1 MANQADV
8 RVRLSAEGQAEV
20 IAAFQ
25 KIAAEGKKS
34 GKEAGE
40 AYKELNDQLKE
51 VGKTLTGGIGIVLV
65 AEKFKEFF
73 KSTLEGVETLTR
85 LSAQTKIST
94 TTIQGFQ
101 RAARETGIDSE
112 VVNNALSKFTVN
124 VGKAG
129 IGSKASAQALSD
141 LGISIKDFTK
151 LTPDQQLAQVAQ
163 RLAAIPDPARRA
175 RDEVALFSR
184 AGVQLDQALVK
195 VGNEGIGTFVAHLQA
210 LGVFLDSD
218 AIEAIQHANESF
230 KNMGDTVKGVA
241 TQFLVGLVPGLAA
254 ATDELT
260 RATTGPGV
268 SGITTVGKVIG
279 GVFRG
284 VVLVFEII
292 GNEIGAL
299 TAKTV
304 TYFTGLIDLVA
315 AIPKGLNAVIQVAK
329 TTGAQIDAIEQ
340 AKNESDAAA
349 GARFSAEPDKP
360 ERRPGGDAGGGG
372 EGASGA
378 QASALAKA
386 KLAALEARLDNELK
400 LYKAHAVLV
409 ADIDKQQY
417 ESGQISLTE
426 YYAKRAAQISQELD
440 KEIALLKA
448 KRAGVASTAVDI
460 NDPVAQI
467 NQKTQL
473 AKLDAEVQTAEI
485 NRTAQL
491 AALSNEQYAAQRKL
505 YEDTLKSEEQLLNIA
520 GKKTEAAKLKLA
532 LDIAD
537 LDAQLRKSGTSD
549 ADRGAAEATVA
560 GQGSAQIDFAN
571 QSQQAQAALAN
582 LESARKAIDNQVR
595 DGELFSIDAASKI
608 VALDKERLPALQQ
621 QADAMLAL
629 AKETG
634 SALDIEKAQGFKDKI
649 DQIAASTNQLGQQ
662 TAQLKAG
669 LESAVGAGINKFL
682 SDALSGTK
690 SLKQSFTDMA
700 LSMLADL
707 EKVAEKII
715 EEDALKAI
723 FGSSGSAGGAGG
735 GINYSGIAGS
745 IAGLFAASGG
755 HIKGPG
761 TSTSDSIPAMLSDGE
776 FVVNAKSTSQPG
788 VLPLLT
794 ALNSGGL
801 KGVNGPTTVP
811 KFAGGGQVGGG
822 GGAPNIK
829 LVNVMDPTALGDHL
843 STAAGEKSVLNIISR
858 NPQRV
863 RSSLG

>member
-1 MANQADV
+1 MPNQADV

-25 KIAAEGKKS
+25 KVAAEGKKS

-65 AEKFKEFF
+65 AEKFAEFF

-101 RAARETGIDSE
+101 RAARETGVDSE

-141 LGISIKDFTK
+141 LGISVKDFTK
-151 LTPDQQLAQVAQ
+151 LSPDQQLQEVAAK
-163 RLAAIPDPARRA
+163 LAAIPDPARRA

-195 VGNEGIGTFVAHLQA
+195 VGNEGIGTFVQHLQQ
-210 LGVFLDSD
+210 LGIFLDSD
-218 AIEAIQHANESF
+218 AIESIQHANESF
-230 KNMGDTVKGVA
+230 KAMGDTIKGIA
-241 TQFLVGLVPGLAA
+241 TQFLTGLVPGMAA
-254 ATDELT
+254 AADELARVT
-260 RATTGPGV
+260 NSDGV
-268 SGITTVGKVIG
+268 SGLKKVGEAVGLAFRYVVNALEHTGNNIAALIVKTQIFFTTLKDQALNILDPAKVKQ
-279 GVFRG
+279 
-284 VVLVFEII
+284 L
-292 GNEIGAL
+292 AQQ
-299 TAKTV
+299 AS
-304 TYFTGLIDLVA
+304 A
-315 AIPKGLNAVIQVAK
+315 AIAEV
-329 TTGAQIDAIEQ
+329 Q
-340 AKNESDAAA
+340 AEN
-349 GARFSAEPDKP
+349 
-360 ERRPGGDAGGGG
+360 ERRNEEADDRLAAKPAAEAKEASPASEGGGG
-372 EGASGA
+372 AQGATA
-378 QASALAKA
+378 EALAKA
-386 KLAALEARLDNELK
+386 RLAALESRLNSELS
-400 LYKAHAVLV
+400 LYKAHAALV
-409 ADIDKQQY
+409 GQVEKEQY
-417 ESGQISLTE
+417 ESGQISLTD
-426 YYAKRAAQISQELD
+426 YYAKRAAQINEELD
-440 KEIALLKA
+440 KEIAILKA

-473 AKLDAEVQTAEI
+473 AKLDADIQTQEI
-485 NRTAQL
+485 NRAAQL
-491 AALSNEQYAAQRKL
+491 ATLANEQYAAQRKV
-505 YEDTLKSEEQLLNIA
+505 YEDTLKSEEQLLTIA
-520 GKKTEAAKLKLA
+520 GKKTDAAKLKLA

-560 GQGSAQIDFAN
+560 GQGNAQIDFN
-571 QSQQAQAALAN
+571 EQSQQAQAALAQ

-629 AKETG
+629 AKQTG
-634 SALDIEKAQGFKDKI
+634 SALDVEKAQAFKDKI

-662 TAQLKAG
+662 TAQLKQG
-669 LESAVGAGINKFL
+669 LENAVGDGINKFL
-682 SDALSGTK
+682 TDASKGTK
-690 SLKQSFTDMA
+690 TLKQDFTDMA

-723 FGSSGSAGGAGG
+723 FGSSSGGGGGSSISGLAGSAAGAIASLFAAGG
-735 GINYSGIAGS
+735 GQVR
-745 IAGLFAASGG
+745 
-755 HIKGPG
+755 GPG
-761 TSTSDSIPAMLSDGE
+761 TSTSDSIPAMLSDKE
-776 FVVNAKSTSQPG
+776 FVVNAKATTQPG
-788 VLPLLT
+788 VLPLLQ
-794 ALNSGGL
+794 AINGGTL
-801 KGVNGPTTVP
+801 RGVNGPTSVP
-811 KFAGGGQVGGG
+811 KYAQGGQVGGG
-822 GGAPNIK
+822 SAAAPNIK